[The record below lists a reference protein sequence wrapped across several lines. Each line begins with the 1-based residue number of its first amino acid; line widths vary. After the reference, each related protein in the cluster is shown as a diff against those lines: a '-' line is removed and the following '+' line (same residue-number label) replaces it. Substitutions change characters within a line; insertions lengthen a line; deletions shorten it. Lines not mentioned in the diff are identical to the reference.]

1 MTVENINLNVKTNAG
16 DATKQIRAL
25 SDALERVRNSGKSIT
40 RGGTTKAVADVGS
53 SAKAATASMGKLF
66 ASIKR
71 IAFYRLLRT
80 IIKEI
85 SQAFQEGLKHAYA
98 FSKAAGTA
106 LAPALDRIASASGQ
120 MRNQIGA
127 AFGELLMTIEPI
139 ILAIVSL
146 INQLMQAMSAL
157 FAAVGGRSTYS
168 VADKTADGWDKATGA
183 AKKYKNT
190 ILGFDEINRLNDES
204 GGGGSNELGA
214 NGKFFDVALPEW
226 ANRIKEDVA
235 AIKQA
240 FFDWWND
247 PTAEKFWKLLS
258 SISKLLTDL
267 SKDINAIAFDKVL
280 IPIGEFLD
288 KIGQSLGMDFNFTK
302 NLTQLR
308 DDINGFLD
316 AFQAF
321 MENPSWQNFSGVI
334 REIFNI
340 LDTIVHLVGDPAFEV
355 LIKVGG
361 WIDEIGAAFGQE
373 WHIADTLR
381 EWKEAFDKFDLVT
394 WWETKGKPGID
405 GFRESASEFFKELPN
420 NVSEWLSSLPD
431 KISLHLTG
439 AKLRFIEWKNSIKN
453 WAETTLPQV
462 ATQIGDFFNNFPE
475 RLGYWLG
482 YAYGK
487 IVSWVVDST
496 IWVGTEFPK
505 MVAEWANY
513 FEDFSTK
520 VGEWFA
526 KAYQKIVSWKDD
538 IKTWADEEL
547 PGLIDN
553 IISFFEDLPSRMFTI
568 GKDMIV
574 KLWNGWQ
581 SNMNWL
587 GEKVTDF
594 FSGFGSGF
602 LDVSN
607 EWRSKRIP
615 QAASGGEFTNDGT
628 LFVAGEAGAEV
639 VANLGGKT
647 GVMNVEQME
656 AAVANGNTNVINAI
670 YGMANMIVKAVESID
685 PDITLDG
692 ESMADAMYR
701 YNQNAQ
707 RRHGAAMVTG

>member
-16 DATKQIRAL
+16 DAAKQIRSL
-25 SDALERVRNSGKSIT
+25 SDALDRVKNTGKNIS
-40 RGGTTKAVADVGS
+40 RGGTTKAISNIGQ
-53 SAKAATASMGKLF
+53 SAKAATASTGKLF
-66 ASIKR
+66 SSLKR

-98 FSKAAGTA
+98 FSKVAGTA
-106 LAPALDRIASASGQ
+106 LAPVLDRIASAAGQ
-120 MRNQIGA
+120 MRNQMGA

-157 FAAVGGRSTYS
+157 FAAFGGRSTYS
-168 VADKTADGWDKATGA
+168 VADKTADSWDKATGA

-240 FFDWWND
+240 FSDWWND

-258 SISKLLTDL
+258 SISKLITDL
-267 SKDINAIAFDKVL
+267 AKQLNTLAFDKIL

-288 KIGQSLGMDFNFTK
+288 KIGQSFGMDFNFAK

-316 AFQAF
+316 AVQSF
-321 MENPSWQNFSGVI
+321 MENPSWQTFSGIV

-340 LDTIVHLVGDPAFEV
+340 FDSLVHLVGDPAFEV
-355 LIKVGG
+355 LINVGG

-381 EWKEAFDKFDLVT
+381 EWKEAFDEFDLVT
-394 WWETKGKPGID
+394 WWETKGKPGIN
-405 GFRESASEFFKELPN
+405 EFKENAIQFFQELPGK
-420 NVSEWLSSLPD
+420 VGEWFGELPE
-431 KISLHLTG
+431 KISQRLTESRI
-439 AKLRFIEWKNSIKN
+439 RFIQWKNGVKE
-453 WAETTLPQV
+453 WAETTIPKV
-462 ATQIGDFFNNFPE
+462 AAEIGDFFDNFPE

-487 IVSWVVDST
+487 IVSWVIDST
-496 IWVGTEFPK
+496 IWVKTEFPK
-505 MVAEWANY
+505 MVAEWADY
-513 FEDFSTK
+513 FEGFSTM

-581 SNMNWL
+581 SNINWL

-607 EWRSKRIP
+607 EWHSNRIP

-656 AAVANGNTNVINAI
+656 AAVANGNTNVVNAV
-670 YGMANMIVKAVESID
+670 YAMANAIVKAVNEID

-692 ESMADAMYR
+692 ESLADKMYY
-701 YNQNAQ
+701 YNKRAAN
-707 RRHGAAMVTG
+707 RHGVAMVT